1 MPTISLGEVEMILLV
16 SKQLVA
22 VAVHGE
28 QAEGGVAPAIWG
40 HRGAHHDG
48 AIHPCLVLHLRGRG
62 EIAQVLDSSLSLF
75 PPPPPPLLSLS
86 PSLSLSLPTS
96 ANSSWWVWP
105 NRCPTIVFLNRL
117 VRFK

>member
-1 MPTISLGEVEMILLV
+1 MPTISQGEVEMVLLV

-28 QAEGGVAPAIWG
+28 QAEGGVAPAVWG

-62 EIAQVLDSSLSLF
+62 EIAQVLDSSLSL
-75 PPPPPPLLSLS
+75 PPP
-86 PSLSLSLPTS
+86 LSLSLPLS
-96 ANSSWWVWP
+96 LSPYQCKLIMVGVAKQVPYYCIFEPSGE
-105 NRCPTIVFLNRL
+105 I
-117 VRFK
+117 